1 MTIEIIMKLLQDWK
15 QTHDNKFPET
25 LYLQLDGGAENAN
38 KYVLAH
44 LEMLVAKRIVTRII
58 FSRLPVGHTHEDIDS
73 CFAVIWNW
81 FKRQTIKTPQEF
93 KDFLE
98 EASRNGKRPMEVVDI
113 LCVSNWKDF
122 LRRHIDPELKYL
134 HKLGDAMLQWSFEAV
149 DCDNNFPFGV
159 KTMYRAYASDE
170 VVKIVKVSRF
180 HAVTQDA
187 ALTGNDN
194 GTDHDDDVDDIFNN
208 QN

>member
-1 MTIEIIMKLLQDWK
+1 LK
-15 QTHDNKFPET
+15 P
-25 LYLQLDGGAENAN
+25 
-38 KYVLAH
+38 
-44 LEMLVAKRIVTRII
+44 
-58 FSRLPVGHTHEDIDS
+58 P
-73 CFAVIWNW
+73 
-81 FKRQTIKTPQEF
+81 IKTPQEF

-98 EASRNGKRPMEVVDI
+98 ESSRNGKRPMEVVDI

-134 HKLGDAMLQWSFEAV
+134 HKLEDAMLQWSFEAV